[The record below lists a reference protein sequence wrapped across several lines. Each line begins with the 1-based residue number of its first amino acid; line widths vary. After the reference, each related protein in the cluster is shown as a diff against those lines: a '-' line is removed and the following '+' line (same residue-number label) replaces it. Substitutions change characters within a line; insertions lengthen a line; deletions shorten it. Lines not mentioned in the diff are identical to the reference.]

1 MALDMLSLDIVT
13 LGMVVCLNLQDVK
26 RYEAGQ
32 IKNVQSQGNSCF
44 EIKKRHQ
51 VVAVRE
57 TSRYLAVTVRYM
69 GQEISGYSVKP
80 IGKPRG
86 LAK

>member
-1 MALDMLSLDIVT
+1 MDVLT
-13 LGMVVCLNLQDVK
+13 LGMVICLNLPDLK
-26 RYEAGQ
+26 RYEAGE
-32 IKNVQSQGNSCF
+32 IRSVKSQGNSCMKL
-44 EIKKRHQ
+44 EKRHQ